1 MDTGD
6 WHRVDPADVP
16 DEGRVRSVTV
26 DGRTVALARCGAR
39 LGALENRC
47 PHQGG
52 PLGEGSIEKGWLRCP
67 WHGYDY
73 DPLTGLPPGGFSD
86 GVPSYQVDE
95 RADGVY
101 VRLPAVAERGRTVA
115 DVLVETLVAFGIT
128 HVFGMVGHSNLGFA
142 DAMRRAEERGE
153 LTYIDR
159 KSVV

>member
-1 MDTGD
+1 MEASS

-16 DEGRVRSVTV
+16 AEGRVRSVTV
-26 DGRTVALARCGAR
+26 DGHTVALARCGAR

-52 PLGEGSIEKGWLRCP
+52 PLGEGSIENGWLRCP

-73 DPLTGLPPGGFSD
+73 DPLTGRPPEGFSD
-86 GVPSYQVDE
+86 APAAYEVDE

-101 VRLPAVAERGRTVA
+101 VRLPAPAPNVRTVA
-115 DVLVETLVAFGIT
+115 DVLVETLIAFGIT

-142 DAMRRAEERGE
+142 TRCGAPRNAG
-153 LTYIDR
+153 
-159 KSVV
+159 S